1 MRGSGNVPRRRKPV
15 SRKGVIPSQA
25 LPSCPSSSSPAGMSF
40 RSCSASTRQCANRRS
55 SQLWASVQGPC
66 GSGHGRCAVSSIE
79 DACRAGVRRKSSA
92 LIGPPIPD
100 YPPIMRWEEFAAAAP
115 ELAALGE
122 ERLRGRELCLV
133 GTLRAN
139 GWPRISPVEPDFVD
153 GELMLGMMWRSP
165 KALDLLRDPRL
176 VVHSVVSR
184 REGDEGDF
192 KLYGRAVPVDQGERR
207 ENYRAAIK
215 ARIDWEPEE
224 PDYHVFA
231 VDIDSAGFVEF
242 APGRYGL
249 AWDPDGGLPRWQQRE
264 S

>member
-1 MRGSGNVPRRRKPV
+1 
-15 SRKGVIPSQA
+15 
-25 LPSCPSSSSPAGMSF
+25 
-40 RSCSASTRQCANRRS
+40 
-55 SQLWASVQGPC
+55 
-66 GSGHGRCAVSSIE
+66 
-79 DACRAGVRRKSSA
+79 
-92 LIGPPIPD
+92 
-100 YPPIMRWEEFAAAAP
+100 MRWDEFVEAAP

-139 GWPRISPVEPDFVD
+139 GWPRISPVEPEFVD

-165 KALDLLRDPRL
+165 KALDLLRDTRL

-192 KLYGRAVPVDQGERR
+192 KLYGRAVPVEQGERR
-207 ENYRAAIK
+207 ERYRAAVK

-224 PDYHVFA
+224 PNYHVFA
-231 VDIDSAGFVEF
+231 VEIDSAGFVEF

-249 AWDPDGGLPRWQQRE
+249 AWDPELGLRRWEQRE